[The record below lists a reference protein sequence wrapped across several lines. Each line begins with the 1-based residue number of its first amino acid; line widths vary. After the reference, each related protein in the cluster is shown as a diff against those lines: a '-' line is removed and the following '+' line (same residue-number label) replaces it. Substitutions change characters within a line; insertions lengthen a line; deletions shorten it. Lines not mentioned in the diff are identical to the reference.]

1 MPIWSV
7 IYLKS
12 TVICPHSPTVL
23 QQLKVILDLK
33 VHKYS
38 LLLII
43 NSQLIKKMF
52 ITAHLDHSLMNT
64 YIILCAGLSKHCS
77 LWPWP
82 TLTVNK
88 HPDTEFN
95 FCFFPLLTES

>member
-1 MPIWSV
+1 M
-7 IYLKS
+7 
-12 TVICPHSPTVL
+12 VL

-64 YIILCAGLSKHCS
+64 YMCWAI
-77 LWPWP
+77 
-82 TLTVNK
+82 
-88 HPDTEFN
+88 
-95 FCFFPLLTES
+95 